1 MRIEVGRMDEQD
13 ILDLSDEEIEKI
25 ERVNQSFAE
34 REQAEAAK
42 ERHQKLRVLFERAS
56 RDALPGIAYMVY
68 VGYLALAVLFR
79 LMEYSGEK
87 LYIGSFLLFVIVVAP
102 LILLPSNLWNS
113 LKRKIL
119 PRSDDE

>member
-1 MRIEVGRMDEQD
+1 MDEQE
-13 ILDLSDEEIEKI
+13 ILDLTEEEVEKI
-25 ERVNQSFAE
+25 ERVNQAIAE

-79 LMEYSGEK
+79 LLDLSGEQ
-87 LYIGSFLLFVIVVAP
+87 LYIGAFLLFVIVVAP
-102 LILLPSNLWNS
+102 LLLLPVGLWDRIS
-113 LKRKIL
+113 QVLARLSK
-119 PRSDDE
+119 DEA